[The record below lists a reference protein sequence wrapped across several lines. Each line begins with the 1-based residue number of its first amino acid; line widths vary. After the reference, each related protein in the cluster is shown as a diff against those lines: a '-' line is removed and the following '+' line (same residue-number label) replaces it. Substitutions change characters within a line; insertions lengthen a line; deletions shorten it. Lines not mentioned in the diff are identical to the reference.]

1 MDTQSSEVTDD
12 VHTKL
17 LFPFFFRE
25 KYRGKMGGVRIL
37 PAAARGRVFIYN
49 NVSEHSEFP
58 LII

>member
-25 KYRGKMGGVRIL
+25 KSSKGENWDSGGFGIL
-37 PAAARGRVFIYN
+37 PGRIFQYFGTDHMKN
-49 NVSEHSEFP
+49 N
-58 LII
+58 